1 MSVKFSLL
9 LLLSPSIIGNQLR
22 QDGDDH
28 GNSLLLAV
36 LICTFISIYSD
47 ILARKF
53 AYINVIHKMTFEP
66 FQTGNS

>member
-1 MSVKFSLL
+1 MYKCQLHVSLL
-9 LLLSPSIIGNQLR
+9 LRLSLASPSIIGNQQR

-47 ILARKF
+47 ILARTLP
-53 AYINVIHKMTFEP
+53 ISM
-66 FQTGNS
+66 